1 MSTLRRRKI
10 PSRWWFSR
18 MRQAAAGTLSAPT
31 PKTTLGVPYSQI
43 ELAAKLTANPDD
55 DVQHRTE
62 VLRGEWD

>member
-1 MSTLRRRKI
+1 
-10 PSRWWFSR
+10 